1 MGLFFLRTKSMAL
14 KLITAPSTYPVTLA
28 EAKLHCRVDIAD
40 DDTLITAF
48 ITAATEMAEQKTG
61 RAIMTQTLELTLD
74 AFPEAFE
81 LTRVPVQSIT
91 SVKYYDTTGTQ
102 QTLSNTLYALDAAE
116 DFGFAH
122 ISPVYA
128 GVWPDTRDQI
138 NAVAV
143 RYVAG
148 YADAASVPQSIK
160 NWILLMVSTMYSNRE
175 TEAYSSRAVSTTVQ
189 MQFVDRLLDRY
200 VVFSQ

>member
-1 MGLFFLRTKSMAL
+1 MAL

-40 DDTLITAF
+40 DDTLITAL

-61 RAIMTQTLELTLD
+61 GAIMTQTWELTLD

-102 QTLSNTLYALDAAE
+102 QTLSNTLYALDAAD
-116 DFGFAH
+116 DFGFAY

-128 GVWPDTRDQI
+128 GVWPNTRDQI

-160 NWILLMVSTMYSNRE
+160 NWILLMVSTMYANRE

>member
-1 MGLFFLRTKSMAL
+1 MAL
-14 KLITAPSTYPVTLA
+14 KLITPASTYPVTLA
-28 EAKLHCRVDIAD
+28 EAKLHLRVDTAD
-40 DDTLITAF
+40 EDTLITAL

-81 LTRVPVQSIT
+81 LTRVPVQSVT

-102 QTLSNTLYALDAAE
+102 QTLSNTLYALDAAD

-122 ISPVYA
+122 ISPVY
-128 GVWPDTRDQI
+128 GGTWPTTRDQI

-160 NWILLMVSTMYSNRE
+160 NWILLMVSTMYANRE

>member
-1 MGLFFLRTKSMAL
+1 MAL

-40 DDTLITAF
+40 DDTLITAL

-102 QTLSNTLYALDAAE
+102 QTLSDTLYALDAAD

-122 ISPVYA
+122 ISPVY
-128 GVWPDTRDQI
+128 GGTWPTTRDQI

-160 NWILLMVSTMYSNRE
+160 NWILLMVSTMYANRE

>member
-1 MGLFFLRTKSMAL
+1 MSL
-14 KLITAPSTYPVTLA
+14 KLITPPTTFPIDLA
-28 EAKLHCRVDIAD
+28 SAKLHCRVDIAD
-40 DDTLITAF
+40 DDTLITAL

-81 LTRVPVQSIT
+81 LTRVPVQSVT

-102 QTLSNTLYALDAAE
+102 QTLSNTLYALDAAD

-122 ISPVYA
+122 ISPVY
-128 GVWPDTRDQI
+128 GGTWPTTRDQI

-160 NWILLMVSTMYSNRE
+160 NWILLMVSTMYANRE

>member
-1 MGLFFLRTKSMAL
+1 MAL
-14 KLITAPSTYPVTLA
+14 KLITPPTTFPIDLA
-28 EAKLHCRVDIAD
+28 SAKLHCRVDIAD
-40 DDTLITAF
+40 DDTLITAL

-81 LTRVPVQSIT
+81 LTRVPVQSVT
-91 SVKYYDTTGTQ
+91 SVKYYDTTGAQ
-102 QTLSNTLYALDAAE
+102 QTLSNTLYALDAAD

-128 GVWPDTRDQI
+128 GVWPNTRDQI

-160 NWILLMVSTMYSNRE
+160 NWILLMVSTMYANRE

>member
-1 MGLFFLRTKSMAL
+1 MSL
-14 KLITAPSTYPVTLA
+14 KLITPPTTFPIDLA
-28 EAKLHCRVDIAD
+28 SAKLHCRVDIAD
-40 DDTLITAF
+40 DDTLITAL

-61 RAIMTQTLELTLD
+61 RAIMAQTLELTLD
-74 AFPEAFE
+74 AFPYAFE
-81 LTRVPVQSIT
+81 LTRVPVQSVT

-102 QTLSNTLYALDAAE
+102 QTLSNTLYALDAAD

-160 NWILLMVSTMYSNRE
+160 NWILLMVSTMYANRE

>member
-1 MGLFFLRTKSMAL
+1 MAL
-14 KLITAPSTYPVTLA
+14 KLITPASTYPVTLA
-28 EAKLHCRVDIAD
+28 DAKSHCKVDIAD
-40 DDTLITAF
+40 DDTLITAL

-61 RAIMTQTLELTLD
+61 RAIMTQTLELSLD

-102 QTLSNTLYALDAAE
+102 QTLSNTLYALDAAD
-116 DFGFAH
+116 DFGFAY

-160 NWILLMVSTMYSNRE
+160 NWILLMVSTMYENRE

>member
-1 MGLFFLRTKSMAL
+1 MAL

-40 DDTLITAF
+40 DDTLITAL

-102 QTLSNTLYALDAAE
+102 QTLSDTIYALDAAD

-122 ISPVYA
+122 ISPVY
-128 GVWPDTRDQI
+128 GGTWPTTRDQI

-160 NWILLMVSTMYSNRE
+160 NWILLMVSTMYANRE

>member
-1 MGLFFLRTKSMAL
+1 MAL

-40 DDTLITAF
+40 DDALITAL

-61 RAIMTQTLELTLD
+61 RAIVTQTLELTLD

>member
-1 MGLFFLRTKSMAL
+1 MSL

-40 DDTLITAF
+40 DDTLITAL

-102 QTLSNTLYALDAAE
+102 QTLSNTLYALDAAD
-116 DFGFAH
+116 DFGFAY

-160 NWILLMVSTMYSNRE
+160 NWILLMVSTMYANRE

>member
-1 MGLFFLRTKSMAL
+1 MAL

-40 DDTLITAF
+40 DDTLITAL

-74 AFPEAFE
+74 AFPDAFE
-81 LTRVPVQSIT
+81 LTRVPVQSVT
-91 SVKYYDTTGTQ
+91 SVKYYDTTGAQ
-102 QTLSNTLYALDAAE
+102 QTLSNTLYALDAAD

-160 NWILLMVSTMYSNRE
+160 NWILLMVSTMYENRE

>member
-1 MGLFFLRTKSMAL
+1 MAL
-14 KLITAPSTYPVTLA
+14 KLITAPSTYPVDLA
-28 EAKLHCRVDIAD
+28 SAKLHCRVDIAD
-40 DDTLITAF
+40 DDTLITAL

-74 AFPEAFE
+74 AFPDAFE
-81 LTRVPVQSIT
+81 LTRVPVQSVT
-91 SVKYYDTTGTQ
+91 SVKYYDTNGVQ
-102 QTLSNTLYALDAAE
+102 QTLNNTLYALDAAD
-116 DFGFAH
+116 DFGFAY

-160 NWILLMVSTMYSNRE
+160 NWILLMVSTMYANRE

>member
-1 MGLFFLRTKSMAL
+1 MAL

-40 DDTLITAF
+40 DDTLITAL

-91 SVKYYDTTGTQ
+91 SVKYYDTTGAQ
-102 QTLSNTLYALDAAE
+102 QTLSNTLYALDAAD
-116 DFGFAH
+116 DFGFAY

-128 GVWPDTRDQI
+128 GVWPNTRDQI

-160 NWILLMVSTMYSNRE
+160 NWILLMVSTMYANRE